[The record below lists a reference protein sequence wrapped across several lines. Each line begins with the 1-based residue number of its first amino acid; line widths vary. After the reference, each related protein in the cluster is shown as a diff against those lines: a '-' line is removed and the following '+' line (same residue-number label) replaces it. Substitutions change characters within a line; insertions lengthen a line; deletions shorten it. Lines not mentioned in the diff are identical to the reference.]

1 MQNAKIKIN
10 PPKLNELTNKITER
24 FNYDKIINEV
34 YYLRRMSPKF
44 MIHIDILIKDQLFK
58 NLTNAQAM
66 QVIQAVPF
74 FILSKNHVQIS
85 YHNPERVLIVSG
97 IKKDKLKEWM
107 EAWNR

>member
-1 MQNAKIKIN
+1 
-10 PPKLNELTNKITER
+10 
-24 FNYDKIINEV
+24 
-34 YYLRRMSPKF
+34 MSPKF
-44 MIHIDILIKDQLFK
+44 MIHLDILIKDQLFK

-74 FILSKNHVQIS
+74 FTLSKTHAQIS
-85 YHNPERVLIVSG
+85 YPNPERVLIVSG